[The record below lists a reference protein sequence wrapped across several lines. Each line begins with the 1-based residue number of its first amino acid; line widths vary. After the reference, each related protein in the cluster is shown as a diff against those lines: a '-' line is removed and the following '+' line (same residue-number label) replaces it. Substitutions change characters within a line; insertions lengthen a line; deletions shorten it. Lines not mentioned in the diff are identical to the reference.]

1 MGKVMGKVLVKIL
14 GSSSTALFRGE
25 SVIVRDI
32 AHSKAIG

>member
-1 MGKVMGKVLVKIL
+1 MAISLGKVL
-14 GSSSTALFRGE
+14 GSLFPAE